1 MHKTKTGSALATI
14 AALAMSLLIHVATP
28 SVAHADLATF
38 WLSPKGTSF
47 GGSGD
52 VFRNFDNDYGAGLEA
67 GIELFGVDLY
77 GEAIAMGFDQFLLT
91 ANLGLDARF
100 GEDISL
106 TLGVFTGP
114 IFFIFPKSEEV
125 NAIDFSVLSA
135 EEQAALEAATG
146 VTVAEAQEEFNT
158 FAEQEQ
164 DLARLAVGYNV
175 AKARADIDAKLAPGL
190 YLGVTGQVGY
200 HFLLSGEDIAAGAKN
215 EALNKFARDNDLPDD
230 VKEAIREALGAKP
243 VDEDQLD
250 GINYEVHL
258 HLRLE
263 FGL

>member
-1 MHKTKTGSALATI
+1 MTDRDALVTLVAMTTCVLLSA
-14 AALAMSLLIHVATP
+14 ATP

-38 WLSPKGTSF
+38 WVAPKGSTF

-67 GIELFGVDLY
+67 GIELFGLDLY

-100 GEDISL
+100 GDDISL

-114 IFFIFPKSEEV
+114 IFFIFPESDEV
-125 NAIDFSVLSA
+125 DSVDFSVLSGD
-135 EEQAALEAATG
+135 EQAALEAATG
-146 VTVAEAQEEFNT
+146 LTVAEAQEEFNT
-158 FAEQEQ
+158 FAQQEQ
-164 DLARLAVGYNV
+164 DLARLAIGYNV
-175 AKARADIDAKLAPGL
+175 AKARADIDAKLAPGI

-215 EALNKFARDNDLPDD
+215 EALNSFARENDLPDD
-230 VKEAIREALGAKP
+230 VKEAIRDALGAKP
-243 VDEDQLD
+243 VNEDELD

-263 FGL
+263 FGI